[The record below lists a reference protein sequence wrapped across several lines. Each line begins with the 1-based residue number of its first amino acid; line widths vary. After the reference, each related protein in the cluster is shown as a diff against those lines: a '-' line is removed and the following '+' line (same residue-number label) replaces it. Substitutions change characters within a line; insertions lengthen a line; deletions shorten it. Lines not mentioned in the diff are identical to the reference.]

1 MHEHGVRTKDKN
13 SMTEKRII
21 LKIKKALREH
31 GSIGVLRQMHF
42 GVAFY
47 VIPAEDVYAWHRGC
61 RLKRGAIISTI
72 YEEWYDRV
80 PSDEKAIEVYRQG
93 DYRLIPWGLVLRRL
107 KERRLAA

>member
-1 MHEHGVRTKDKN
+1 
-13 SMTEKRII
+13 MTENRII

-42 GVAFY
+42 GEAFY
-47 VIPAEDVYAWHRGC
+47 IIPEDDVYAWHCGC

-72 YEEWYDRV
+72 YEEWYDKV
-80 PSDEKAIEVYRQG
+80 PSDKKAIEIYRQG
-93 DYRLIPWGLVLRRL
+93 YYGSIPWGLVLRRL